1 MKLILIGSSTG
12 GPNQLKF
19 LLKDIDVKNTCVV
32 IAQHMSASFIPSFV
46 GQFNKILRGI
56 SFMPIMTF

>member
-32 IAQHMSASFIPSFV
+32 IAQH
-46 GQFNKILRGI
+46 
-56 SFMPIMTF
+56 

>member
-32 IAQHMSASFIPSFV
+32 IAQHMSAGLFHLLWGNLIKKLLV
-46 GQFNKILRGI
+46 KCAY
-56 SFMPIMTF
+56 

>member
-19 LLKDIDVKNTCVV
+19 LLKDI
-32 IAQHMSASFIPSFV
+32 
-46 GQFNKILRGI
+46 
-56 SFMPIMTF
+56 

>member
-19 LLKDIDVKNTCVV
+19 LLK
-32 IAQHMSASFIPSFV
+32 
-46 GQFNKILRGI
+46 
-56 SFMPIMTF
+56 

>member
-19 LLKDIDVKNTCVV
+19 LL
-32 IAQHMSASFIPSFV
+32 
-46 GQFNKILRGI
+46 
-56 SFMPIMTF
+56 

>member
-19 LLKDIDVKNTCVV
+19 LLKDIDV
-32 IAQHMSASFIPSFV
+32 
-46 GQFNKILRGI
+46 
-56 SFMPIMTF
+56 